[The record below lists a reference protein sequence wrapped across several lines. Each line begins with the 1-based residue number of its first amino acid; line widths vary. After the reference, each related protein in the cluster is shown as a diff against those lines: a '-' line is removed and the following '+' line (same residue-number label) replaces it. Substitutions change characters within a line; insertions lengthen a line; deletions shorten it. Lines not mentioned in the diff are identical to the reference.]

1 MLSILD
7 LQLLLLVLLTFLL
20 KNREEVV
27 GEVGVARVVGVVEE
41 LKVAEVVVD
50 WVVGAL
56 SSPLLFP
63 LLHAFT
69 TDAGQKTCKIDKKIN
84 TKLSMKF
91 LKYDRLFP

>member
-7 LQLLLLVLLTFLL
+7 LQLLRLVLLTFLL

-50 WVVGAL
+50 GGVVGAL

-63 LLHAFT
+63 PLHAFT
-69 TDAGQKTCKIDKKIN
+69 TTDAG
-84 TKLSMKF
+84 
-91 LKYDRLFP
+91 

>member
-41 LKVAEVVVD
+41 LKVAEVVVVVD
-50 WVVGAL
+50 GGVVGAL

-63 LLHAFT
+63 PLHAFTT
-69 TDAGQKTCKIDKKIN
+69 TDAGQKTCKIDIKIN

-91 LKYDRLFP
+91 

>member
-7 LQLLLLVLLTFLL
+7 LQLLLVLLTFLL

-50 WVVGAL
+50 GVVGAL

-63 LLHAFT
+63 PLHAFTT

-91 LKYDRLFP
+91 